1 MNQSLF
7 NGVNGIKAQNVGVD
21 VTASNIA
28 NVNTIG
34 YKRTSSEFA
43 DIFYKRV
50 ASQSTNPTES
60 GGGSLFSAS
69 KVVYEQGSFT
79 TGDGEFDVA
88 LNGRGFFG
96 VRGGG
101 TTYYTRNG
109 EWSRDGD
116 GYLVDANGNYVLGT
130 MNPNF
135 TATTYS
141 QRVAQAMGLAQ
152 NVDGTYVTDGFIV
165 NNPSEDF
172 DLSRSTG
179 QSILQVPVNMY
190 YYPET
195 TTQATFSGTLNVQ
208 ALSRNIL
215 NSVQMT
221 DANNQA
227 TNFASFT
234 PDYTSLNLSGTIDAN
249 LGANVGDTITIELV
263 DANGTT
269 FQATT
274 TLGANSTF
282 SLTNF
287 TPTGTTTTFDMAS
300 ASVQSAK
307 VSINGVDT
315 DITTDNAALQNL
327 LTKNATTANLKS
339 TAAANTW
346 LDSDGNAIDARD
358 GDTIIVT
365 LRDKNNRVLTQE
377 VTLDSTLSFD
387 IALNSDSGLDV
398 ASASITAMTLS
409 GDREYYEDKAFSV
422 QVYNTDGSIGTLRYT
437 LHPQGSH
444 SAGQDYV
451 YDVVAGIY
459 DSSGNLV
466 GSESRGEIRFNQYGA
481 LIANNLTSIAN
492 PMSGNTIAINF
503 GTATATPSTNGIG
516 PGWDGVKLDVSGN
529 SSNDLIDSSANGA
542 AEGFFSRYDIQ
553 RDGSI
558 VATFSN
564 GKTATVAKLALYNF
578 INEQGLAQQGANNFI
593 ATANSGEAS
602 FLYDEQGNFIYT
614 ATFVGN
620 QLEASNTDLST
631 ELTNLIVMQ
640 RAFEA
645 SSKSITTR
653 DDMIQTAIGL
663 RE

>member
-109 EWSRDGD
+109 EWSRDGN

-221 DANNQA
+221 DATGAA

-249 LGANVGDTITIELV
+249 LGAAGGDTLTIVLSDGTNSFTATATL
-263 DANGTT
+263 DANLN
-269 FQATT
+269 F
-274 TLGANSTF
+274 
-282 SLTNF
+282 TNTI
-287 TPTGTTTTFDMAS
+287 TPTGTAFDL
-300 ASVQSAK
+300 QSANI
-307 VSINGVDT
+307 SIT
-315 DITTDNAALQNL
+315 STTLNKADGTTATINL
-327 LTKNATTANLKS
+327 PATAITKNATTANLKS

-645 SSKSITTR
+645 SSKSITTS

-663 RE
+663 RD

>member
-172 DLSRSTG
+172 DLSRSSA

-234 PDYTSLNLSGTIDAN
+234 PDYTSMTFGGSLSNTVQGATAGVTVNVVLTDGTNTFNATATLDAN
-249 LGANVGDTITIELV
+249 LNFTGTITPTDPNFDIS
-263 DANGTT
+263 N
-269 FQATT
+269 AT
-274 TLGANSTF
+274 
-282 SLTNF
+282 
-287 TPTGTTTTFDMAS
+287 
-300 ASVQSAK
+300 VQSVTIGGGA
-307 VSINGVDT
+307 
-315 DITTDNAALQNL
+315 DIGSVNYPT

-553 RDGSI
+553 RDGSV

-645 SSKSITTR
+645 SSKSITTS